1 MKKQIHFE
9 WGSEKQIKVA
19 QAGQKDTF
27 FYEAYRQALA
37 GVAEIVRASV
47 IAVDGPENDPLA
59 SSECVDHGRECG
71 PEFSDDKYFYNYPN
85 NMIVFS
91 GDRGAGKSS
100 AMLSFVYSLK
110 NPKSRLYDESFF
122 KEMIARELPGG
133 GYCSVSNILRNA
145 QFIAIPP
152 IDPTALENSDQI
164 LTVILARMFQLA
176 LDTWEEQE
184 SIPPRAPKQERL
196 NQKNEL
202 MKQFST
208 CYQHIC
214 AIKSQGGSKDP
225 EYEGLEVLAD
235 LRDNSRLK
243 CELANLVKEL
253 LRFKCADSPKQ
264 SYLIIQIDDT
274 DMNIQHA
281 YAILEDIRKYLVIPR
296 VIIVMAAN
304 LTHLKQVVESSLLD
318 GYHAKLQKGPEYANH
333 IAQQYITKLFPQTRQ
348 INLPELGTYF
358 KEHAD
363 RIELYYHVMGQRIL
377 PDPEHPFYDVQ
388 EQIFRLIYKKT
399 GLIFLKDK
407 DRLHYIIPT
416 NMRLHAHFLAMLIQ
430 MEDVVCPDEGTP
442 RFFLEV
448 PTDEKG
454 LRSHRRTLLTR
465 LDNILRFRDYFLST
479 WVTNNLNGEHA
490 EVMGQLDHID
500 ISRRVRFV
508 CRYLWNKYVKTL
520 PETDRKTHKLTEEQ
534 CNYANM
540 ILLCRYF
547 ETTSIE
553 ESNNRFIF
561 AIHTYFSLLGH
572 SIVLED
578 LIDFYDQLKAPG
590 VSSLRCSLSRLYP
603 LYGSRLF
610 PYSDQLGEM
619 EQSKY
624 YTEVRIIDNADDSEH
639 LYPLISCWES
649 TAGGKLKDFRLKGTI
664 SLFYSMFANY
674 YPVGDKSKLLL
685 DLSSSIPN
693 CLYMHKQEF
702 LEMSPLAK
710 TMWDDS
716 ASTNSHIIDDNGWI
730 TMRNSAL
737 LTVLNWD
744 VQEKVGQNL
753 LHSAKPEGMEK
764 DGNLLSLKVSYDEWP
779 GRVKAFYDRLSNPF
793 HRKPDTTSFI
803 VALDKIEFGGWFEL
817 PTLSDSE
824 PIKEEEVLYIGEWY
838 SALHKL
844 NPYIECPEVKA
855 PGNPADSQAGD
866 QGTPQKPQS
875 DPTTSIPEKSEQGA
889 EEEVS
894 PTPLEPK
901 EEEKKATPTPEG
913 PAENVKMIKGD
924 VPKP

>member
-1 MKKQIHFE
+1 MKKQIRFE
-9 WGSEKQIKVA
+9 WGSEKQIKVT
-19 QAGQKDTF
+19 QAGQKDAF

-37 GVAEIVRASV
+37 GVTEIVRASM

-59 SSECVDHGRECG
+59 SSEGVDQGRDRS
-71 PEFSDDKYFYNYPN
+71 PEFSDDRYFYNYPN
-85 NMIVFS
+85 NMLVFS

-110 NPKSRLYDESFF
+110 NPKSRLYDESFLR
-122 KEMIARELPGG
+122 EMIERELPGG
-133 GYCSVSNILRNA
+133 SYCGVSGMLRSA
-145 QFIAIPP
+145 QFIAVPP
-152 IDPTALENSDQI
+152 IDPTTLENSDQI

-184 SIPPRAPKQERL
+184 AIPPRAPKQERL

-208 CYQHIC
+208 CYQHVC
-214 AIKSQGGSKDP
+214 AIKSQGGGREP

-253 LRFKCADSPKQ
+253 LRFKCAGSSRQ

-304 LTHLKQVVESSLLD
+304 LTHLKQVVESRLLD

-363 RIELYYHVMGQRIL
+363 SIELFYYVTGQQIL
-377 PDPEHPFYDVQ
+377 PDPKHPFYDTQ

-430 MEDVVCPDEGTP
+430 MEDVECPDQGTP
-442 RFFLEV
+442 RFFLEASA
-448 PTDEKG
+448 DEKD
-454 LRSHRRTLLTR
+454 LRDHSGTLHTR
-465 LDNILRFRDYFLST
+465 LGNILRFRDYFLST
-479 WVTNNLNGEHA
+479 WVTDNLNGEHA
-490 EVMGQLDHID
+490 ELIGQLDHLD
-500 ISRRVRFV
+500 VSGKVRFV
-508 CRYLWNKYVKTL
+508 CRYLWNMYVKTL
-520 PETDRKTHKLTEEQ
+520 PEDDRQNCKLTEDQ
-534 CNYANM
+534 CSYANM
-540 ILLCRYF
+540 VLLCRHF

-553 ESNNRFIF
+553 ESNGRFIF

-572 SIVLED
+572 SIVLEE

-590 VSSLRCSLSRLYP
+590 VSGLQCSLSRLYP

-610 PYSDQLGEM
+610 PYSDQPGEIG
-619 EQSKY
+619 QSKY
-624 YTEVRIIDNADDSEH
+624 YKEVRINDNADGTER

-649 TAGGKLKDFRLKGTI
+649 TASGKLKDFRLKGMI
-664 SLFYSMFANY
+664 SLFYSMFADY
-674 YPVGDKSKLLL
+674 YPVGDRSGLPL

-693 CLYMHKQEF
+693 CLYMHKGKF

-710 TMWDDS
+710 AMWDDNS
-716 ASTNSHIIDDNGWI
+716 LTNSLIIDDNGWI

-737 LTVLNWD
+737 LSVLNWD
-744 VQEKVGQNL
+744 VQDKVGQTL
-753 LHSAKPEGMEK
+753 LRFAKPEK
-764 DGNLLSLKVSYDEWP
+764 DDSQPSLKISYDEWP
-779 GRVKAFYDRLSNPF
+779 GRVKAFYAALSNSL
-793 HRKPDTTSFI
+793 HSQTDTASFI
-803 VALDKIEFGGWFEL
+803 AALDKIEFGSWFEL
-817 PTLSDSE
+817 ATLPDNESM
-824 PIKEEEVLYIGEWY
+824 KQEEVSYIIEWY
-838 SALHKL
+838 DALRGM
-844 NPYIECPEVKA
+844 NPYIECPEVEA
-855 PGNPADSQAGD
+855 PEKPAGGQAGD
-866 QGTPQKPQS
+866 QGVPPEPQS
-875 DPTTSIPEKSEQGA
+875 G
-889 EEEVS
+889 
-894 PTPLEPK
+894 PTPPDPG
-901 EEEKKATPTPEG
+901 EEKAAPTPES
-913 PAENVKMIKGD
+913 PTENVKMFK
-924 VPKP
+924 